1 MSFTFCFTSVG
12 VICSNALIFDYGIN
26 TGGPVVI
33 VWGWVLGSFMTWTT
47 VRCLAEI
54 CSTYPVSGSVFHWT
68 GLLAGRK
75 WGPSASYICG
85 WFNLLG
91 NAANDTSFA
100 YGFAQMISAT
110 MAIASNGESFLDEKQ
125 MVAIAIFSLFLW
137 VVKNILKV
145 DSQGWFNNFSAIY

>member
-1 MSFTFCFTSVG
+1 MSFTFCFTAVG

-33 VWGWVLGSFMTWTT
+33 VWGWVIGSIMTWTT

-54 CSTYPVSGSVFHWT
+54 CSTYPVAGSVFHWSA
-68 GLLAGRK
+68 LLAGRK

-91 NAANDTSFA
+91 NAACDTSFA

-110 MAIASNGESFLDEKQ
+110 ISLSSNGENNLDE
-125 MVAIAIFSLFLW
+125 
-137 VVKNILKV
+137 N
-145 DSQGWFNNFSAIY
+145 